1 MRYYD
6 GHPDYIEEEDDYL
19 IDGVVWT
26 NTAKETLMDQSAVRE
41 MVGNAV
47 TKSLALPEDIR
58 NPKNAPKISSGI
70 EDAFTRAYYT
80 PDRRLD
86 DKPVIK

>member
-1 MRYYD
+1 MSQ
-6 GHPDYIEEEDDYL
+6 EE
-19 IDGVVWT
+19 IR
-26 NTAKETLMDQSAVRE
+26 K

-58 NPKNAPKISSGI
+58 NPKNAPKINPGI
-70 EDAFTRAYYT
+70 EDAMTRAYYA

-86 DKPVIK
+86 DKPVKH